1 MFTKNSRNR
10 YDKKDSLELGRN
22 AESSFA
28 QSATKHGWT
37 IEPATKE
44 SNINEHFDY
53 IMSKEG
59 KSFRVEVKSRK
70 RRGRGDLDVQDEYVW
85 VEIHGVRKDD
95 QGWLYGNAD
104 LIAFEMTASFRLVR
118 RADLAA
124 LIGKLVDFN
133 AMVDAPKDALY
144 KLYSRAGRHDLL
156 TMIRSSDLKKIT
168 SLEWKK
174 SN

>member
-1 MFTKNSRNR
+1 MFTKNSRNK
-10 YDKKDSLELGRN
+10 YDKKDSLELGQS
-22 AESSFA
+22 AESSFV
-28 QSATKHGWT
+28 QSAIKHGWT
-37 IEPATKE
+37 IESASEE

-53 IMSKEG
+53 IMSKDG

-70 RRGRGDLDVQDEYVW
+70 RMVRGDLDVQDEYVW

-104 LIAFEMTASFRLVR
+104 LIAFEMTTSFRLVR

-133 AMVDAPKDALY
+133 VMVEAPKDALY
-144 KLYSRAGRHDLL
+144 KLYSRAGRHDVLA
-156 TMIRSSDLKKIT
+156 MIRSRDLLKIT
-168 SLEWKK
+168 SLEWRK
-174 SN
+174 

>member
-1 MFTKNSRNR
+1 MFTKNSRNK
-10 YDKKDSLELGRN
+10 YDRKDSLELGRS

-28 QSATKHGWT
+28 QTAVKHGWT
-37 IEPATKE
+37 VEPASKE

-53 IMSKEG
+53 IMNKDG

-70 RRGRGDLDVQDEYVW
+70 RMGRGDMDVQDDYVW

-104 LIAFEMTASFRLVR
+104 LIAFEMTTSFRLVR

-168 SLEWKK
+168 SLEWRK
-174 SN
+174 

>member
-1 MFTKNSRNR
+1 MFTKNSRNK
-10 YDKKDSLELGRN
+10 YDKKDSLELGQN

-28 QSATKHGWT
+28 LAAVKHGWT
-37 IEPATKE
+37 IEPASE
-44 SNINEHFDY
+44 DSNINEHFDY
-53 IMSKEG
+53 IMSKDG

-70 RRGRGDLDVQDEYVW
+70 RMGRGDLDVQDKYVW

-104 LIAFEMTASFRLVR
+104 LIAFEMTTSFRLVR

-133 AMVDAPKDALY
+133 AMVDTPKDALY

-156 TMIRSSDLKKIT
+156 TMIKSSDLLEIT
-168 SLEWKK
+168 SLKWRK
-174 SN
+174 

>member
-1 MFTKNSRNR
+1 MFTKNSRNK
-10 YDKKDSLELGRN
+10 YDKKDSLELGQS

-28 QSATKHGWT
+28 QSAIKHGWT
-37 IEPATKE
+37 IESASKK

-53 IMSKEG
+53 IMSKDG

-70 RRGRGDLDVQDEYVW
+70 RMGRGDLDVQDEYVW
-85 VEIHGVRKDD
+85 VEIHGVREDD

-104 LIAFEMTASFRLVR
+104 LIAFDMTTAFRLVR

-133 AMVDAPKDALY
+133 TMVKEPKDALY
-144 KLYSRAGRHDLL
+144 KLYPRRGRHDLL
-156 TMIRSSDLKKIT
+156 TMIRSRDLLKIT
-168 SLEWKK
+168 SLEWTK
-174 SN
+174 